1 MNKNVAKILTKD
13 LVHELGLEKI
23 VVITADMLDGYT
35 RIGVEAFTGCLNL
48 EVIEIPNTITSIRD
62 GAFLGCSGLTSVT
75 IPNSV
80 TSIGYGILSSCSGL
94 TSIIVESGNT
104 FYDSRNN
111 CNAIIET
118 ATNTLIAGCQSTIIP
133 NSVENIADY
142 AFWGCNSLT
151 YMLIPN
157 NIASIGYGVFSGCS
171 CLNSVSIGGIEYK
184 PQTVTN
190 DKCKAYKAFNAD
202 MKCRGFQYKKGETY
216 ELNGEPKLCEKGFH
230 ACLNLADVFNYY
242 YGNLGEDIVV
252 HEVELEG
259 VSDKHYMD
267 DSNIVAK
274 KITIGKRIL

>member
-1 MNKNVAKILTKD
+1 MNKNVEKILTKD
-13 LVHELGLEKI
+13 LVRELGLEKI
-23 VVITADMLDGYT
+23 AVITADMLDGYT
-35 RIGVEAFTGCLNL
+35 RIGVEAFAGCLNL
-48 EVIEIPNTITSIRD
+48 EVIEIPNTITSIGI
-62 GAFLGCSGLTSVT
+62 GAFYGCSSLTSVA
-75 IPNSV
+75 IPSSV
-80 TSIGYGILSSCSGL
+80 TSIGYGIFSGCSGL

-230 ACLNLADVFNYY
+230 ACLNLIDIFNYY
-242 YGNLGEDIVV
+242 RGKIGQDIVIY
-252 HEVELEG
+252 EVKLEG
-259 VSDKHYMD
+259 VSNERDKY
-267 DSNIVAK
+267 DSKIVAK

>member
-13 LVHELGLEKI
+13 LVLELGLEKI
-23 VVITADMLDGYT
+23 AVITADMLNGYT
-35 RIGVEAFTGCLNL
+35 CIGVEAFAGCLNL

-62 GAFLGCSGLTSVT
+62 GAFYGCSGLTSVT

-80 TSIGYGILSSCSGL
+80 TSIGYGSFSGCSGL

-142 AFWGCNSLT
+142 AFWRCNSLT

-157 NIASIGYGVFSGCS
+157 NIASIGYEVFYGCS

-184 PQTVTN
+184 SQTVTN

-216 ELNGEPKLCEKGFH
+216 KLNGEPKLCEKGFH
-230 ACLNLADVFNYY
+230 ACLNLIDVFNYY
-242 YGNLGEDIVV
+242 QGKIGQDIVIY
-252 HEVELEG
+252 EVTLEG
-259 VSDKHYMD
+259 VSNERDKY
-267 DSNIVAK
+267 DSKIVAK
-274 KITIGKRIL
+274 QITIGKRIL